1 MYELIAGDCLTA
13 LRKMPDKS
21 VDCIVT
27 DPPYGIGL
35 DYGHGVVDSI
45 ETVEHIARTI
55 LPEMIRVAHR
65 VVLTCGVTNL
75 VLYPPATWT
84 LCWYSPAGTRWCKW
98 GFSTWQPILVYGK
111 DPYLANRMGGRP
123 DSISKVYVSS
133 KDKNAHPCPKPVGL
147 MVKLIRRVS
156 VHTSDTIL
164 DPFLGSGTTGV
175 AAAMLSRRRFI
186 GIDINP
192 DYVALARARIDAARP
207 LEAAA

>member
-1 MYELIAGDCLTA
+1 MYELIADDCLTV

-27 DPPYGIGL
+27 DPPYGVGL
-35 DYGHGVVDSI
+35 NYGCGVVDSV

-55 LPEMIRVAHR
+55 LPEMTRVAHR

-75 VLYPPATWT
+75 ALYPPATWT
-84 LCWYSPAGTRWCKW
+84 LCWHWPACTRWCKW
-98 GFSTWQPILVYGK
+98 GFNTWQPILVYGK

-123 DSISKVYVSS
+123 DSISKVHSSS
-133 KDKNAHPCPKPVGL
+133 KDKNAHPCPKPVDF